1 MLATEPPIALSQRAS
16 VRPGETRRVAI
27 SQSNYI
33 PWKGYFDFINS
44 VDEFIILDDV
54 QFTKRDWRNR
64 NKLKGPAGAFWLSI
78 PVQVKGRYFQ
88 KINEAQVAH
97 SDWASHHWK
106 TIESLYARAKCFNAY
121 RDRIR
126 ALYTQSDMDHL
137 TDINKSFLR
146 GICDLLGIKTSIP
159 RLAGIHSWRRKDAA
173 AGGSLPAGLRHL
185 LLVRSPVTGL
195 HRGVA
200 VSRCWHRRR
209 LHGLQRLSRVSPVV
223 WVVSA
228 RRQHPRSDLQH
239 RRRRRRVLEDDR
251 ILPAD
256 FLSRIALIIRRP
268 FSGHSSGLLPRLS

>member
-1 MLATEPPIALSQRAS
+1 VLATEPPIALSQRAS

-88 KINEAQVAH
+88 KINEAQVAD
-97 SDWASHHWK
+97 SNWASHHWK

-121 RDRIR
+121 RERIR

-137 TDINKSFLR
+137 TDINMSFLR
-146 GICDLLGIKTSIP
+146 GICDLLGIKTRFRDSREFTVGEGKTQRLVNLCLQVSATSYWCGP
-159 RLAGIHSWRRKDAA
+159 RSRDYIEESRFHDAGIDVVYMDYSGYREYPQLFGSFLHDVSILDLIFNTGDAA
-173 AGGSLPAGLRHL
+173 GEYLKTIGSCQPTSSVGLP
-185 LLVRSPVTGL
+185 
-195 HRGVA
+195 
-200 VSRCWHRRR
+200 
-209 LHGLQRLSRVSPVV
+209 
-223 WVVSA
+223 
-228 RRQHPRSDLQH
+228 
-239 RRRRRRVLEDDR
+239 
-251 ILPAD
+251 
-256 FLSRIALIIRRP
+256 
-268 FSGHSSGLLPRLS
+268 SS